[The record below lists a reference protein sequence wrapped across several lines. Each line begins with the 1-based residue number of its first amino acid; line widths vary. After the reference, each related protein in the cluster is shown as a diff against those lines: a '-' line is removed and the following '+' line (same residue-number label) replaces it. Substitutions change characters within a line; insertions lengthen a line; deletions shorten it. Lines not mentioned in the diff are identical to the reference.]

1 MTPRPD
7 FDFGFGKDR
16 YIRGYGWRGILALM
30 LLLIAIAEAA
40 RQGAPALNLLQN
52 ILRI

>member
-16 YIRGYGWRGILALM
+16 YLRGYGWRGLMALAL
-30 LLLIAIAEAA
+30 LLVGVLVGASL
-40 RQGAPALNLLQN
+40 GAPLMRLLH
-52 ILRI
+52 L

>member
-16 YIRGYGWRGILALM
+16 YLRGYGWRGLMALAL
-30 LLLIAIAEAA
+30 LVVGALAGASL
-40 RQGAPALNLLQN
+40 GAPLLHL
-52 ILRI
+52 LRL